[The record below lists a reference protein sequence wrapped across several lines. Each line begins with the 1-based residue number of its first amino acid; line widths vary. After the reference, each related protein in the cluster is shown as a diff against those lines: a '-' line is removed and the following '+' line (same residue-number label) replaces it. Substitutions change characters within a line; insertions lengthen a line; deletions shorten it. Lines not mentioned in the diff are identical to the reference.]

1 MQIINAAYKFKKHF
15 TLIVNFPSKENNGF
29 AYKDLKDSTIKP
41 MNIFKT

>member
-1 MQIINAAYKFKKHF
+1 MVSKTRYRKRQSLELFRQVKKIIG
-15 TLIVNFPSKENNGF
+15 I